1 MGLRITE
8 TKEVERALETI
19 QPKSVVMDHGSET
32 EK

>member
-8 TKEVERALETI
+8 TKEVERALEI
-19 QPKSVVMDHGSET
+19 LQLKSVVMDHGRET